1 MPLSDAIRNIRHW
14 PGKQRRSDM
23 YWELVLQCATYVYNL
38 AYKCTGN
45 SFDAEE
51 LVQESLYIALK
62 NFHPLRQKSKFK
74 SWMFAIV
81 RSTFL
86 KGLRK
91 NDHRLE
97 TETGS
102 RYLCLSLNQMTLDLR
117 WQKIQP
123 TQLIVTV
130 IPSKSGMKTIRF
142 TLWYHLW
149 HQP

>member
-23 YWELVLQCATYVYNL
+23 YWELVSQHATYVYNL
-38 AYKCTGN
+38 AYKYTGYR
-45 SFDAEE
+45 FDAEE

-62 NFHPLRQKSKFK
+62 NFHQLRQKSKFK

-91 NDHRLE
+91 NGHRLE
-97 TETGS
+97 TETES
-102 RYLCLSLNQMTLDLR
+102 RYLCL
-117 WQKIQP
+117 
-123 TQLIVTV
+123 
-130 IPSKSGMKTIRF
+130 
-142 TLWYHLW
+142 
-149 HQP
+149 